1 MIEFYKRPNNSIIIK
16 YKENSFF
23 IWESTLVSTLASVLH
38 SRGDVPDLSYITK
51 IHEITY
57 GEFKLIAQLQPN
69 LTIYRYLALLNK
81 LGE

>member
-23 IWESTLVSTLASVLH
+23 IWESTLFSTLASILH
-38 SRGDVPDLSYITK
+38 LRGDVLYSSYIIK

-57 GEFKLIAQLQPN
+57 GEFRLIAQLQPN